1 MRTKIGVDYLE
12 RGGKKTMNGKKTG
25 INPVSNGLKGLKQ
38 YRLMK
43 KTEVNKT
50 NMQNFN

>member
-1 MRTKIGVDYLE
+1 
-12 RGGKKTMNGKKTG
+12 MNGKKTG

-43 KTEVNKT
+43 KTEENKT